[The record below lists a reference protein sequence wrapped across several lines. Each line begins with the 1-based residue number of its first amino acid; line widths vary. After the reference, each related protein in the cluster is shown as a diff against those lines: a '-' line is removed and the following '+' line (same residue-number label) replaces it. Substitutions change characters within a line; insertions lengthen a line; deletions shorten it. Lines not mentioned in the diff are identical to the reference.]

1 MNRDYETSFSQ
12 LLSDE
17 ILKTE
22 TRGDVPPRS
31 ASAVDLVR
39 SIAKYRTHDDCSFE
53 NLLISDV
60 QTFEKHNK

>member
-1 MNRDYETSFSQ
+1 VNIHKYINRDYETSFSQ

-39 SIAKYRTHDDCSFE
+39 LVTQYRTHDCSSFE
-53 NLLISDV
+53 NG
-60 QTFEKHNK
+60 F

>member
-39 SIAKYRTHDDCSFE
+39 SIAKYRTHDVCSFG
-53 NLLISDV
+53 NG
-60 QTFEKHNK
+60 F

>member
-39 SIAKYRTHDDCSFE
+39 SIAKYRTLDDCSFE
-53 NLLISDV
+53 NG
-60 QTFEKHNK
+60 F